1 MWNYRVIKSVEEKTG
16 DEWFEIH
23 EVYYDQL
30 GKPMGYTSATVGS
43 ESLDEIKEV
52 FKMMEIALSKLVLS
66 NKDFNV

>member
-30 GKPMGYTSATVGS
+30 GKPMGYTSAKIGRAHV
-43 ESLDEIKEV
+43 
-52 FKMMEIALSKLVLS
+52 
-66 NKDFNV
+66 